1 MKEIINKFEKDF
13 GYKLTYTKDGDLFY
27 DGNIVLTDRTDVW
40 LPDNLTVKGSVFV
53 YSSNLTVLPKGLVV
67 LGCLDISRT
76 KIEYLPHDLI
86 VRDALNAEYT
96 NITKLQASVKIGKSI
111 NFTGSSLKTL
121 PDYLF
126 VSGNLI
132 LTGTYI
138 KVLPKGLSVQGDLVL
153 EDTEVSEIPCDINVD
168 DKLLVHNTSIKTLP
182 NGLVLNTLWT
192 PKHLKK
198 LPDDIIV
205 YNGLIC
211 EETEME
217 DLPDNYQAGEFFH
230 IGDCNIKKLPK
241 NLDVR
246 GCMYC
251 DNFDELTCDSKPTVG
266 TFIKDKN
273 GNVDESKYSKRQDN
287 TFTEYKCNNR
297 HYIYN
302 VDLFCEIIDKDKPL
316 FVSPHTNREQ
326 VFYGTESTHERIILS
341 MKTDEF
347 IKTDMFKNI
356 TDETEL
362 TIDEALVYLNYLL
375 GNNPAST
382 IRKFKYYYYDKPVY
396 KFIVGELK
404 KIAKKGS

>member
-13 GYKLTYTKDGDLFY
+13 GYKLTCTKDGDLFY

-40 LPDNLTVKGSVFV
+40 LPENLTVKGSVFV
-53 YSSNLTVLPKGLVV
+53 YSSNLTALPKGLVV

-96 NITKLQASVKIGKSI
+96 NITKLPASVKIGKSI

-126 VSGNLI
+126 VSGNLN

-138 KVLPKGLSVQGDLVL
+138 KELPKGLSVQCDLVL
-153 EDTEVSEIPCDINVD
+153 EDTEISEIPCDINVE
-168 DKLLVHNTSIKTLP
+168 DKLLIHNTPIKSLP
-182 NGLVLNTLWT
+182 NGLVLNTLWV

-198 LPDDIIV
+198 LPDDIII

-211 EETEME
+211 SETELE
-217 DLPDNYQAGEFFH
+217 ELPENYQGGDFFH
-230 IGDCNIKKLPK
+230 IGKCNIKKLPK

-266 TFIKDKN
+266 TLIKDKN
-273 GNVDESKYSKRQDN
+273 GNVDESKYSKRKDN
-287 TFTEYKCNNR
+287 TFTEYKRSNR
-297 HYIYN
+297 HYMYD
-302 VDLFCEIIDKDKPL
+302 VDFFCELIRKDNGVLL
-316 FVSPHTNREQ
+316 FSPHTNREQ
-326 VFYGTESTHERIILS
+326 VFYGTESSHERMILS
-341 MKTDEF
+341 MNTDEF
-347 IKTDMFKNI
+347 IKTDKFKNI
-356 TDETEL
+356 TD
-362 TIDEALVYLNYLL
+362 
-375 GNNPAST
+375 
-382 IRKFKYYYYDKPVY
+382 DK
-396 KFIVGELK
+396 
-404 KIAKKGS
+404 

>member
-132 LTGTYI
+132 LRGCYI
-138 KVLPKGLSVQGDLVL
+138 KELPKGLSVQGDLDL
-153 EDTEVSEIPCDINVD
+153 EDTEVTKIPCDINVE
-168 DKLLVHNTSIKTLP
+168 DKLLIHGTPIKTLP
-182 NGLVLNTLWT
+182 DGLVLNTLWV
-192 PKHLKK
+192 PKHLKR
-198 LPDDIIV
+198 LPDDIII

-211 EETEME
+211 RETELE
-217 DLPDNYQAGEFFH
+217 ELPENYQAGDFLH
-230 IGDCNIKKLPK
+230 ISDCNIKKLPK

-266 TFIKDKN
+266 TFIIDKN
-273 GNVDESKYSKRQDN
+273 GNVDDSKYLKRQDN
-287 TFTEYKCNNR
+287 TFTEYKRNNR
-297 HYIYN
+297 LYAYN

-316 FVSPHTNREQ
+316 FVSPHVNREQ
-326 VFYGTESTHERIILS
+326 VFYGAESSHEFMVLSII
-341 MKTDEF
+341 TDEF
-347 IKTDMFKNI
+347 IKTDKFKNI
-356 TDETEL
+356 TDNTEL
-362 TIDEALVYLNYLL
+362 TINEALIYLNYLL
-375 GNNPAST
+375 DNNPDIA
-382 IRKFKYYYYDKPVY
+382 IRNFKTYYYDKPISNITVSE
-396 KFIVGELK
+396 IK
-404 KIAKKGS
+404 KLAKRY